1 MRGKGNMNI
10 EELLTTIQKTNHD
23 MTTEKLIAEVRYND
37 YLTKALIISKGI
49 ADKEEKCYYS
59 K

>member
-10 EELLTTIQKTNHD
+10 EELLTTVQKTNPD
-23 MTTEKLIAEVRYND
+23 MTIEKLIAEVRYND
-37 YLTKALIISKGI
+37 YLTTALMISKGI
-49 ADKEEKCYYS
+49 ASKEENCYTN

>member
-10 EELLTTIQKTNHD
+10 EELLTTIQKTNPD
-23 MTTEKLIAEVRYND
+23 MTVEKLISEIRYSD
-37 YLTKALIISKGI
+37 YLTVALMISKGI
-49 ADKEEKCYYS
+49 TSKEENCYTN

>member
-10 EELLTTIQKTNHD
+10 EELLTTVQKTNPD
-23 MTTEKLIAEVRYND
+23 MTIEKLIAEVRYND

-49 ADKEEKCYYS
+49 ASKEENCYNS

>member
-10 EELLTTIQKTNHD
+10 EELLTTIQKTNPE

>member
-1 MRGKGNMNI
+1 MIK
-10 EELLTTIQKTNHD
+10 ELLEQIRKTNHD
-23 MTTEKLIAEVRYND
+23 MTIEKLISKIRYSD